1 MQTFL
6 LIIHVMVC
14 LFLVLVV
21 LIQSSK
27 GSQMGAAFGG
37 SSQTVFGA
45 RGGQTFLAKMTT
57 IGAVVFMITSLLL
70 AIVEAKKTSIIEGPK
85 PSAQQTQQAPGTGTG
100 LPFEGAGVKPDA
112 GAKPETGAKPD
123 SGAKPSEAKKAAP
136 AQKPAA
142 TQAPKAKK

>member
-6 LIIHVMVC
+6 LIIHVFVC
-14 LFLVLVV
+14 VFLVLVV
-21 LIQSSK
+21 LVQSSK

-57 IGAVVFMITSLLL
+57 IGAVVFMITSLML
-70 AIVEAKKTSIIEGPK
+70 AIVEAKKTSIIIGPK
-85 PSAQQTQQAPGTGTG
+85 AAPLQTQQAPGTGTG
-100 LPFEGAGVKPDA
+100 IPFEGAGVKPDA
-112 GAKPETGAKPD
+112 GAKPGEGVKPDAGAKQ
-123 SGAKPSEAKKAAP
+123 GEAKKAAP
-136 AQKPAA
+136 AQKPTA

>member
-6 LIIHVMVC
+6 LIIHVFVC
-14 LFLVLVV
+14 VFLVLVV
-21 LIQSSK
+21 LVQSSK

-57 IGAVVFMITSLLL
+57 IGAVVFMITSLML
-70 AIVEAKKTSIIEGPK
+70 AIVEAKKTSIIIGPK
-85 PSAQQTQQAPGTGTG
+85 AAPLQTQQAPGTGTG
-100 LPFEGAGVKPDA
+100 IPFEGAGVKPDA
-112 GAKPETGAKPD
+112 GAKPDAGSKP
-123 SGAKPSEAKKAAP
+123 GEAKKAAP
-136 AQKPAA
+136 AQKSTA